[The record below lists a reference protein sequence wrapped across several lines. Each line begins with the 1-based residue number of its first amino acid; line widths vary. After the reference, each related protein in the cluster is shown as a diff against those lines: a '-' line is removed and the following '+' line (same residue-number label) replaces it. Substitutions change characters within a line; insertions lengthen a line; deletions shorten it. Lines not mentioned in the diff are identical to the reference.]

1 VVVEFLLGH
10 PRDPVRADRV
20 LDVVEQVEA
29 TPRIT
34 RRAARLLGRVAESAG
49 RAPSVTDGMIAA
61 FGEIY
66 GAVATNDPVD
76 LRALADVGDGFE
88 VYVVPDLVKTLDR
101 GR

>member
-1 VVVEFLLGH
+1 
-10 PRDPVRADRV
+10 
-20 LDVVEQVEA
+20 
-29 TPRIT
+29 
-34 RRAARLLGRVAESAG
+34 
-49 RAPSVTDGMIAA
+49 MIAA